1 MPGSHHQPHGVTELH
16 FGLTQKERQIMKKK
30 SMLLATAALTALV
43 LAALPAV
50 AAAGE
55 YEAHCEGAA
64 TCGGT
69 ITGGQLELEYG
80 TGEKA
85 KCLASVGNVSLP
97 TTSSTGTA
105 SVTLTNCREQVTA
118 FQFPC
123 TSPGTPS
130 GQIAMNNLTFHFV
143 NLEHGGTKPAI
154 AFTGF
159 NLTYGCNGNKT
170 TTGSLIGLLEAP
182 EAFCNI
188 AVSTHGI
195 ELSRSES
202 GIGNQTYKQITTTGA
217 SLDLIAN
224 NDTVNG
230 AYFTTALVA
239 TWTIHWD
246 HQIKVT
252 C

>member
-1 MPGSHHQPHGVTELH
+1 
-16 FGLTQKERQIMKKK
+16 MKKK
-30 SMLLATAALTALV
+30 SMLLATGALTALV

-69 ITGGQLELEYG
+69 ITGTVTEIEYG

-85 KCLASVGNVSLP
+85 KCLAAVGNISLP

-118 FQFPC
+118 FQWPC
-123 TSPGTPS
+123 TSPGTPM
-130 GQIAMNNLTFHFV
+130 GQISMNNLTFHFV
-143 NLEHGGTKPAI
+143 NLEHGGTKPGI

-159 NLTYGCNGNKT
+159 NLTYGCNLNRT
-170 TTGSLIGLLEAP
+170 TTGSLIGLIEAP
-182 EAFCNI
+182 EAFCNKN
-188 AVSTHGI
+188 VSTHNI
-195 ELSRSES
+195 ELSKSE
-202 GIGNQTYKQITTTGA
+202 GGVGNQTYKQITTTGA
-217 SLDLIAN
+217 VLDLIAS
-224 NDTVNG
+224 DHFFGG
-230 AYFTTALVA
+230 AYSTTALVT
-239 TWTIHWD
+239 TWTFHWD
-246 HQIKVT
+246 HQVKIT

>member
-1 MPGSHHQPHGVTELH
+1 MNNKL
-16 FGLTQKERQIMKKK
+16 
-30 SMLLATAALTALV
+30 MLLATGALAALA
-43 LAALPAV
+43 LAALPAA

-69 ITGGQLELEYG
+69 ITGITTELVYG

-85 KCLASVGNVSLP
+85 ICQAAVGNISLP

-123 TSPGTPS
+123 TSPGTPM
-130 GQIAMNNLTFHFV
+130 GQISMNNLTFHFV
-143 NLEHGGTKPAI
+143 NLEHGGTKPGI

-159 NLTYGCNGNKT
+159 NLTYGCNGAKT
-170 TTGSLIGLLEAP
+170 TTGSLIGLIETP

-188 AVSTHGI
+188 GVSTHNI
-195 ELSRSES
+195 QLSKSES
-202 GIGNQTYKQITTTGA
+202 GVGNQTYKQITTTGA
-217 SLDLIAN
+217 MLDLIAN
-224 NDTVNG
+224 NDTLG
-230 AYFTTALVA
+230 APYFTTALVT

-246 HQIKVT
+246 HQVKIT